1 MTMYLPSGNVV
12 GQSVGITVT
21 TDVSTMTLQ
30 QLALMAVRHSVNPDP
45 GVRIRQVVGEKLLDM
60 GVLEEKVENIP
71 STSRKQDPIDI
82 PRFHSVYFRGQALP
96 RYVDN
101 MSLIDNRL
109 PEHTRTLQ

>member
-1 MTMYLPSGNVV
+1 MYLPSGNVV

-21 TDVSTMTLQ
+21 TDVSRMTLQ
-30 QLALMAVRHSVNPDP
+30 QLALMAVRHAVNPDP
-45 GVRIRQVVGEKLLDM
+45 GLRIRQVVGEKLLDM
-60 GVLEEKVENIP
+60 AVLEGKVENIP